1 MTLNETALW
10 WKKNIRT
17 VAASGVGIGLTKSHE
32 GHCWEIML
40 FSITVRSRLPQGRSF
55 VTTGRCTLKV
65 SAQQILNSNIVKL
78 NYIGV

>member
-10 WKKNIRT
+10 WKKNIST

-32 GHCWEIML
+32 GTAGNHAVLHHGKE
-40 FSITVRSRLPQGRSF
+40 SAPQGHSF

-65 SAQQILNSNIVKL
+65 SAQQTLNSNIVKL